1 VPDKLERHM
10 RKVMLVGLVFAGVAA
25 YTTLA
30 ISAEDL
36 AAAVKERRHLMKDI
50 VGPRGQARG

>member
-1 VPDKLERHM
+1 MPDKLERHM
-10 RKVMLVGLVFAGVAA
+10 QKVMLVGLVFAGVAA

-36 AAAVKERRHLMKDI
+36 VAAVKERAGI
-50 VGPRGQARG
+50 

>member
-1 VPDKLERHM
+1 M

-36 AAAVKERRHLMKDI
+36 LPPSRSAAI
-50 VGPRGQARG
+50 